1 MKRHIAMTFLVG
13 AGIGLAGCQSPS
25 LGGLAIWN
33 RNNATLGSTA
43 PDVGKQKYGGLAQQF
58 GGNQSQTAASAL
70 GQSENDGFLLASW
83 KKTTAAVTGTVA
95 AKPKP
100 PTSVG
105 DDSLRLDK
113 MPKKIGAEVYI
124 GYARLLENQGNY
136 ADAEEKYREAL
147 KVAPNDLAALVG
159 LGRLFDRQGQGQKAL
174 EVYQKA
180 AQAHPTNG
188 LVFNDLGLCY
198 RRQKQLDKSLAAFR
212 KAVELQS
219 DNAKYR
225 NNLAAALVDAGRSD
239 EAYHELA
246 ALNSPAVAHYNLAYL
261 LNQANQRADATR
273 HLQEAI
279 AIDPA
284 LSPAKEMLAQL
295 GIATTPAAA
304 APSAQPAPHLATPTS
319 DDVSAAYTFGAAD
332 SPAYALPPQVETAA
346 AAPSFHIGDDSA
358 SPAAETAR
366 RTNWGSA
373 TLALP
378 ATSGNSNSHPLPPT
392 E

>member
-1 MKRHIAMTFLVG
+1 MSIHGGLRDMKRHIAMTFLVG
-13 AGIGLAGCQSPS
+13 AGIGLAGCQGPS

-33 RNNATLGSTA
+33 RNNSTLGSTA
-43 PDVGKQKYGGLAQQF
+43 PEMGKQKFGGLSQQF
-58 GGNQSQTAASAL
+58 AGNQSQAGANAV
-70 GQSENDGFLLASW
+70 GQPENDGCLLASW
-83 KKTTAAVTGTVA
+83 KKTTAAVTGSA
-95 AKPKP
+95 APKPKAV
-100 PTSVG
+100 SVA

-113 MPKKIGAEVYI
+113 IPKKIGPEVYI

-159 LGRLFDRQGQGQKAL
+159 LGRLLDRQGQSQKAI

-219 DNAKYR
+219 DNPKYR

-246 ALNSPAVAHYNLAYL
+246 VLNSPAVAHYNLAYL

-295 GIATTPAAA
+295 GVATTPAAA
-304 APSAQPAPHLATPTS
+304 AQAAQ
-319 DDVSAAYTFGAAD
+319 
-332 SPAYALPPQVETAA
+332 
-346 AAPSFHIGDDSA
+346 
-358 SPAAETAR
+358 
-366 RTNWGSA
+366 
-373 TLALP
+373 
-378 ATSGNSNSHPLPPT
+378 
-392 E
+392 